1 MSGRRQWIRG
11 HIDWLVGLDL
21 GVCSIAGLH
30 RWVLVLLISNAN
42 VGLTLEIL
50 QSARLDIR
58 ENAIH
63 ECRITGAWFTVKMS
77 LACFY

>member
-11 HIDWLVGLDL
+11 HIDWLVGLGL
-21 GVCSIAGLH
+21 NVYSIAGLH
-30 RWVLVLLISNAN
+30 RWA
-42 VGLTLEIL
+42 LEIL
-50 QSARLDIR
+50 HSALSDIR